1 MSLWSK
7 ISVKNLP
14 SLYRRRTETE
24 MVQRE
29 AKGLIYMPSIG
40 ELDLPLV
47 AGGYTLVP
55 VVRFL
60 FPSRSISA

>member
-1 MSLWSK
+1 M
-7 ISVKNLP
+7 VK
-14 SLYRRRTETE
+14 
-24 MVQRE
+24 RE